1 MRKYWAWVGVLH
13 SESVLARSPC
23 HRGGRT
29 KYPTIGE
36 IAQKNCLQ
44 KKVSVL
50 WPGSPRISRR
60 DKKGQ
65 RKMKLIEININIMC
79 YSPPKEDH
87 SKLN

>member
-44 KKVSVL
+44 KKVLVL
-50 WPGSPRISRR
+50 PQDKQE